1 MKYFAYGSNMDIAQM
16 AVRCHKATL
25 LGNGLLEGYRFRID
39 GRGFATVDRDQAA
52 SVPGLVWELSQEDEA
67 NLDRYEGV
75 PRFYAKQTLEV
86 EYGAQRG
93 ARAFGREI
101 RHECEHLRNS
111 ALAGRLGRHRRWP
124 SDRFRLEAP
133 QSRPARCWSFV
144 QAHPNA
150 D

>member
-86 EYGAQRG
+86 EYGAQRTPMLIYVSTDQLKG
-93 ARAFGREI
+93 KPAASYLERIVLAAQVQGFREPYVDELKSWGKNIRA
-101 RHECEHLRNS
+101 
-111 ALAGRLGRHRRWP
+111 
-124 SDRFRLEAP
+124 
-133 QSRPARCWSFV
+133 
-144 QAHPNA
+144 
-150 D
+150 